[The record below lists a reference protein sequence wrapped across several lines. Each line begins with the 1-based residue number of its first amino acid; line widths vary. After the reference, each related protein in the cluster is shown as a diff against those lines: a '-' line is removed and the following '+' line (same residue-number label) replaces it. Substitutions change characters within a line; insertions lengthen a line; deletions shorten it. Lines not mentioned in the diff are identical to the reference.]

1 VARHHYSEEEIRFVE
16 QNWKIRTDKEI
27 GRILSRTAESVE
39 RQRKKMG
46 WHKKEGRPSVEG
58 IKENMQQLVES
69 GSQISQLSIS
79 SLTKEQRIEIY
90 KANFTKNPRF
100 SWLMRELH
108 EDEVD
113 YYRHKY
119 TEFMD
124 SLDTITIQ
132 EEDSL
137 HHMIMADI
145 GIGRIRRMI
154 RDMEQDKDENSKALV
169 FGLYETLDKA
179 EKKFVEYQKILRFT
193 REARLKESKEE
204 KENIA
209 SVFQMYR
216 ARAAREEMGK
226 QAGLMEVYKEK
237 CKEEMKTSRYLLGE

>member
-1 VARHHYSEEEIRFVE
+1 MGRHHYSEEEIKFVE

-27 GRILSRTAESVE
+27 GRVLSRTAESVE
-39 RQRKKMG
+39 RVRKKKG
-46 WHKKEGRPSVEG
+46 WHKTPGRPSV
-58 IKENMQQLVES
+58 KEIEENTQALIDS
-69 GSQISQLSIS
+69 GAKITQLSVAALS
-79 SLTKEQRIEIY
+79 KEQRLDIY

-108 EDEVD
+108 EDEIE
-113 YYRHKY
+113 YYKHKY

-179 EKKFVEYQKILRFT
+179 EKKFVDYQKILRFT

-204 KENIA
+204 KENFA
-209 SVFQMYR
+209 SVVQMYR
-216 ARAAREEMGK
+216 SRAAREEIGR
-226 QAGLMEVYKEK
+226 QAGLMEAYKEK